1 MFVIIIGWHERI
13 FLLLWTQVCI
23 FRQSLLIKNKM
34 HFCKN
39 ENDTNYLVNDLST
52 IWMRTLKKLNTK
64 NCSPKQQQQSQQ
76 QYLNKN
82 ETNSENQSENEG
94 QVIVWNVFQLI

>member
-1 MFVIIIGWHERI
+1 
-13 FLLLWTQVCI
+13 
-23 FRQSLLIKNKM
+23 M

-64 NCSPKQQQQSQQ
+64 KCSSKQQQQSQQ